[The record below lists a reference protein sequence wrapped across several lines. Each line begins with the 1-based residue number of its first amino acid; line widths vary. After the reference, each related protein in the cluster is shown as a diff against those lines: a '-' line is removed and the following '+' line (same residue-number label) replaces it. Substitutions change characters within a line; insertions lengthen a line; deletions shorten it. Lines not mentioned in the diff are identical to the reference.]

1 MWQLEG
7 MLPRTTAEVALY
19 LSWVI
24 NLVRETSRL
33 KSLSSLQETASNGS
47 LNPQFVGVFTRI
59 IAMLES
65 QTLQ

>member
-1 MWQLEG
+1 MWQLED

-24 NLVRETSRL
+24 NLVRGTSHL
-33 KSLSSLQETASNGS
+33 KSLSSLQETANNES

>member
-7 MLPRTTAEVALY
+7 MPPQTTAEVALY

-24 NLVRETSRL
+24 NLVRGTSRL
-33 KSLSSLQETASNGS
+33 KSLSSLQETASNES
-47 LNPQFVGVFTRI
+47 PNPQFVGVFTRI

>member
-7 MLPRTTAEVALY
+7 MLPRTTAGVALY

-24 NLVRETSRL
+24 NLVRGISRL
-33 KSLSSLQETASNGS
+33 KSLSSLQEKASKES

-59 IAMLES
+59 IVMLES